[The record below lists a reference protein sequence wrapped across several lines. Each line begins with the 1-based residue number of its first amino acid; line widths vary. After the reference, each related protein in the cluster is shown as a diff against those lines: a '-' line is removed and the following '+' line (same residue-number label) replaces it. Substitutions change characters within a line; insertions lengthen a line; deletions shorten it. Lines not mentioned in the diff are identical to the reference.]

1 MKSGP
6 GVYKPIHVLKDVRSK
21 FTIPGVYLLS
31 PITYL
36 HITICEGLG
45 GVYCRQIL
53 QKIRSNK
60 YRREKQSHKIKKSE

>member
-36 HITICEGLG
+36 HIIICEGLV
-45 GVYCRQIL
+45 GVYSRPIL
-53 QKIRSNK
+53 QKNGSNK